1 MKTTNGKDN
10 RLIKKIKGKTY
21 YEWEGEQ
28 ERVEQTLR
36 HKAYDWPY
44 DNEDRRM
51 EWPTKGKRRSI
62 HNRKH
67 AALNQVLY
75 EIFMIIQL
83 EVPSMSA
90 KSVKEWTVW
99 CRYHITLGIDGFWG
113 EKSNREEHM
122 RLMNRFLG
130 ALMERY
136 EELYDDMFLNAQK
149 NAGENREWR
158 NKDHLWDVPK
168 FIQVNAG
175 N

>member
-1 MKTTNGKDN
+1 MKTTNGQDN

-44 DNEDRRM
+44 DNEARRM
-51 EWPTKGKRRSI
+51 EWPTKGRRISI
-62 HNRKH
+62 HKI
-67 AALNQVLY
+67 AALNHLKAEV
-75 EIFMIIQL
+75 FGIIQK
-83 EVPSMSA
+83 EVPSMSV
-90 KSVKEWTVW
+90 KSVQEWIVW
-99 CRYHITLGIDGFWG
+99 CRYHVTLGIDGFWE

-136 EELYDDMFLNAQK
+136 EELYDDMFLDAQK

-158 NKDHLWDVPK
+158 NKDLWDVPK